1 MSEIKIEDI
10 DTVILCGGLGTRLK
24 DLTQNLPKPMVDIHG
39 QPFLDILINY
49 ASSFGFNRFILC
61 SGYKAEVISKYYSE
75 KKDGIEYVFSK
86 EEVPLGTGGALVNA
100 TKLIRSKVFL
110 GLNGDSICQ
119 VNLKNFYN
127 FHLSKKAKVS
137 IALTSTDDPGDY
149 GCITLNEHHEII
161 QFNEKSTSK
170 TNRNLINTGIY
181 LIDRELIDSF
191 PLNKKISL
199 EYDMFPAFTNN
210 TLYGYIDNAQLFD
223 IGTPERLDKLKKHF
237 QPKDSR

>member
-24 DLTQNLPKPMVDIHG
+24 DLTKNLPKPMVDIHG
-39 QPFLDILINY
+39 QPFLDILIKY
-49 ASSFGFNRFILC
+49 VSSFGFKRFILC

-86 EEVPLGTGGALVNA
+86 EDVPLGTGGALVNA
-100 TKLIRSKVFL
+100 TKLIRSKIFL

-127 FHLSKKAKVS
+127 FHLGKKTKVS
-137 IALTSTDDPGDY
+137 IALTSADDPGNY
-149 GCITLNEHHEII
+149 GCIALNENHEIT
-161 QFNEKSTSK
+161 QFNEKSISK
-170 TNRNLINTGIY
+170 PDGKLINTGIY
-181 LIDRELIDSF
+181 LIERELIDSF
-191 PLNKKISL
+191 SLNKKLSL
-199 EYDMFPAFTNN
+199 EYDMFPKLTKS
-210 TLYGYIDNAQLFD
+210 TLHGYIDNAQLFD
-223 IGTPERLDKLKKHF
+223 IGTPERLNKLRNHF